1 MNGPILFYGLCAAAT
16 ICISTAGLTPKWAS
30 FNQSSQGHQN
40 ALAAAE
46 TCLGL
51 EQVKQGIQ
59 PVYAPTGDGLPPGT
73 YLCDAMGNTA
83 QVGSDGLLGPV
94 STGQPELLRKK
105 LADRGLHFSNP
116 TPPVANNDPNK

>member
-1 MNGPILFYGLCAAAT
+1 MSTTITYGLAAALT
-16 ICISTAGLTPKWAS
+16 VGVTVAGLTPKWAS

-59 PVYAPTGDGLPPGT
+59 PVYGPTGDGLPPGT

-83 QVGSDGLLGPV
+83 QVETTGLLGPV
-94 STGQPELLRKK
+94 STGQPEALRKK

-116 TPPVANNDPNK
+116 TPTPAK